1 MSNSIQDIQKQTYRY
16 YYQDGLV
23 ELAVGI
29 LFLVIGLDTYV
40 ISSLPPGSP
49 ASIIAWIALPILTIA
64 GIFGV
69 QRFVKNLKERHV
81 HPRTGYIEYADKP
94 NRYRWLVVGFAL
106 ALTASMILLPYEWLQ
121 KGSVTGGMILC
132 VILASI
138 GAQVGLKRLIAAGA
152 SSLVLGVVFGFLPIT
167 DNASLAATFAA
178 VGLIL
183 VLIGGLAFRKYL
195 TDNPPFEEA
204 VHG

>member
-1 MSNSIQDIQKQTYRY
+1 MSNPIQDIQKQTYRY

-29 LFLVIGLDTYV
+29 LFLVIGLDTLV

-49 ASIIAWIALPILTIA
+49 AAIAAWIALPVLTIA

-81 HPRTGYIEYADKP
+81 HPRTGYIQYEAKP
-94 NRYRWLVVGFAL
+94 NHYRWLVIGFTFAL
-106 ALTASMILLPYEWLQ
+106 TISVILVPYDWLR

-138 GAQVGLKRLIAAGA
+138 GAQVGLKRLIAVGA
-152 SSLVLGVVFGFLPIT
+152 TGLILGIIFAFLPFT

-183 VLIGGLAFRKYL
+183 VITGGVAFQKYL
-195 TDNPPFEEA
+195 NENPLPQEA
-204 VHG
+204 AHG